1 MNYPSNVIT
10 TDALIIGGSIAGLTA
25 AVKIKKQR
33 ESLDVLVIDKG
44 GIGWAGQTPSTGG
57 GLWMLPQDADLD
69 QFTKWLVEKGEYL
82 NNQDWIY
89 NFIGALHSGLN
100 EVASWGV
107 PFLLDNDG
115 KVKLTRKPSYG
126 DIPWHMAAVV
136 SHGVNLQLKKVAS
149 AKGVKMMS
157 KIDFVDFLKH
167 DGRIVGAVGFSILTG
182 EFYVFKAKATVVAT
196 GPGMYKN
203 RKLFTMDAGE
213 GIAAAYRAG
222 AEHPHAE
229 FAATIGYVAK
239 DFEVWKRGAV
249 MRVLVNNQGENFIEK
264 YFPGREESYRN
275 IIWAMAKEVMAGRG
289 PIYFDISKDP
299 EQLNNVVLSEQH
311 QFTLANGGFLN
322 PERMLKE
329 KGGIDLR
336 TQKVEWVPALS
347 GRLGNIRVDLDCKS
361 TLDGL
366 WAIGDTIINGIA
378 VEGALAANN
387 YPGSGLALALVSAL
401 KAAESVARTAPEAL
415 APEVS
420 PDEQA
425 GLKERMYAPMALKKG
440 FEPYEAISR
449 IQQVMVPLKYIFLR
463 EGDRLKE
470 ALGMIEHVKA
480 EVLPN
485 IRATDPHE
493 LAKYHEAESMT
504 LCAEMVFRAAAYRNE
519 SRGIHIR
526 EDYPAKDDKNWLK
539 WTVIRKDR
547 EKMTLSTEPIP
558 LARYKF
564 KPADYSG

>member
-1 MNYPSNVIT
+1 
-10 TDALIIGGSIAGLTA
+10 
-25 AVKIKKQR
+25 
-33 ESLDVLVIDKG
+33 
-44 GIGWAGQTPSTGG
+44 
-57 GLWMLPQDADLD
+57 
-69 QFTKWLVEKGEYL
+69 
-82 NNQDWIY
+82 
-89 NFIGALHSGLN
+89 
-100 EVASWGV
+100 
-107 PFLLDNDG
+107 
-115 KVKLTRKPSYG
+115 
-126 DIPWHMAAVV
+126 
-136 SHGVNLQLKKVAS
+136 
-149 AKGVKMMS
+149 MMS
-157 KIDFVDFLKH
+157 KIEFVDFLKQ

-182 EFYVFKAKATVVAT
+182 EFYAFKAKATVVAT

-239 DFEVWKRGAV
+239 DYEVWKRGGV

-289 PIYFDISKDP
+289 PIYFDVSKDP

-311 QFTLANGGFLN
+311 QFTLSHGGFLN

-336 TQKVEWVPALS
+336 TQRVEWVPALS

-387 YPGSGLALALVSAL
+387 YPGSGLSLALISAL
-401 KAAESVARTAPEAL
+401 KAAKSVARSAPEAPP
-415 APEVS
+415 PEVS

-425 GLKERMYAPMALKKG
+425 RLKERMYAPMALQRG

-463 EGDRLKE
+463 EGGRLKE
-470 ALGMIEHVKA
+470 ALGMIEHVKT

-493 LAKYHEAESMT
+493 LAKYHEAASMT
-504 LCAEMVFRAAAYRNE
+504 LCAEMVFRAAAYRSE

-526 EDYPAKDDKNWLK
+526 EDYPARDDKNWLK
-539 WTVIRKDR
+539 WTVIRKDG
-547 EKMTLSTEPIP
+547 EKMALSSEPIP
-558 LARYKF
+558 LAKYKF
-564 KPADYSG
+564 KPADYRG